1 MEAIMAEKRIT
12 VRVPL
17 DAWHRL
23 EKALAKRPHLSMN
36 AFIVESLLKSLEVQK
51 CSTKE

>member
-1 MEAIMAEKRIT
+1 MAEKRIT
-12 VRVPL
+12 LRFPL
-17 DAWHRL
+17 DAWHKL

-36 AFIVESLLKSLEVQK
+36 AFIVETLLKSLEAK